1 MPLNNPTQAPAAPAV
16 PGSIMRTFRRFLFG
30 NAMILVA
37 MMVGQVAVPWWITVQ
52 NGRHDLTLYAT
63 LCAIAVCVT
72 MPFMS
77 MLGDR
82 HSKRLLIRIG
92 LCVYLFGAIGT
103 ACLASFGRYDIRVL
117 LLVEIIALS
126 GLGAVIPLAAVMASD
141 LLPSAALPQA
151 MQQQKF
157 WQSAGQL
164 GGPMIGGLALSFEG
178 VSFALWMQVALIIL
192 ALFLMEGL
200 PAPQPRATAETRGSW
215 RSELIGG
222 ARAKWRIALER
233 NWTIITF
240 VVGLSLVPCIGMLMP
255 LKVHSMGLSGRWL
268 GICEASVSLGML
280 AGAAIGANE
289 RVVARMGRFRLRFAA
304 ITLLGPAL
312 VLVGQT
318 HVPVA
323 MAASLMLVGFMN
335 SIVVMMGYSRRILA
349 SPKRFRTRMIAVN
362 IVVTQL
368 AAIAGPALAGLWL
381 MHWPISSVYAI
392 FGATLLLGSM
402 GYWITPDFR
411 TFLELDEEKIE
422 GWYDTRYPGAFDTNE
437 KSAGAPKAVTTS
449 EV

>member
-1 MPLNNPTQAPAAPAV
+1 MPSNDPSLPAPELAQAFPAAHA
-16 PGSIMRTFRRFLFG
+16 FRRFLFG
-30 NAMILVA
+30 NAIILVA

-63 LCAIAVCVT
+63 LCAIAVSLT
-72 MPFMS
+72 MPVMS

-82 HSKRLLIRIG
+82 YSKRLLIRAG
-92 LCVYLFGAIGT
+92 LCIHLLGAIGT
-103 ACLASFGRYDIRVL
+103 ACLASTGHYDIRIL
-117 LLVEIIALS
+117 LAVEVVALS
-126 GLGAVIPLAAVMASD
+126 GLSAVIPLASVMASD
-141 LLPSAALPQA
+141 LLPSTALPQA

-164 GGPMIGGLALSFEG
+164 GGPMIAGLALTIEG
-178 VSFALWMQVALIIL
+178 VSFALWTQVVLIVL
-192 ALFLMEGL
+192 ALVLMEGL
-200 PAPQPRATAETRGSW
+200 PAAPPPAVAETRGSW
-215 RSELIGG
+215 RTELMAG
-222 ARAKWRIALER
+222 ARAKWRIVLER

-240 VVGLSLVPCIGMLMP
+240 IVGLSLVPCIGMLLP
-255 LKVHSMGLSGRWL
+255 LKVHAMGLPGRWL

-280 AGAAIGANE
+280 AGAAVGANA
-289 RVVARMGRFRLRFAA
+289 RIVARLGRFRLRFAA

-312 VLVGQT
+312 ILVGQT

-323 MAASLMLVGFMN
+323 MALALMLVGFTN

-368 AAIAGPALAGLWL
+368 SAVAGPALAGLWL
-381 MHWPISSVYAI
+381 MHWPISYVYMI
-392 FGATLLLGSM
+392 FGITLLIGSA

-411 TFLELDEEKIE
+411 TFLELEDKEVE
-422 GWYDTRYPGAFDTNE
+422 GWYVTRYPHAFDSNE
-437 KSAGAPKAVTTS
+437 KNAVASKTISTS
-449 EV
+449 DA